1 MIENFELEE
10 LKKCLENLEETYRA
24 IRIAVMDL
32 AYGAEPASEEYAP
45 VYAVQWYTTQLET

>member
-1 MIENFELEE
+1 VIENFELEE